1 MYIEPIEVK
10 SAMTYHD
17 SFTTNLRKLM
27 KVEKNIKSPCL
38 VYDGDLNIP
47 VEGEELGVGVF
58 NFRECRVKNN
68 FNADGEHSES
78 MC

>member
-1 MYIEPIEVK
+1 
-10 SAMTYHD
+10 MTYHD

-47 VEGEELGVGVF
+47 VEGEELDVGVF
-58 NFRECRVKNN
+58 NFRECSVKNI
-68 FNADGEHSES
+68 FNAEGRQKDG
-78 MC
+78 